1 MKYLDRSHRFYY
13 NLFIEEMN
21 PKGGMKMEVT
31 DMTEKEIQSVKMS
44 TIYELRLMFTQA
56 DKKEYTTDEIV
67 NLLDKIAAAK
77 DQK

>member
-1 MKYLDRSHRFYY
+1 MA
-13 NLFIEEMN
+13 
-21 PKGGMKMEVT
+21 VT
-31 DMTEKEIQSVKMS
+31 DMTEKEMQSVKMS

-67 NLLDKIAAAK
+67 ELLDKIAVAK